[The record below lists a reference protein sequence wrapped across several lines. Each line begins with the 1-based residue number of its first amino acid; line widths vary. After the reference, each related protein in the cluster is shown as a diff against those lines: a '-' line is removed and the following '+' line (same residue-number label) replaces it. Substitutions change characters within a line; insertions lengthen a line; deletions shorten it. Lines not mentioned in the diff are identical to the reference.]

1 MIAVLLY
8 HLGKQFNMI
17 AVPFYHLGKKFNTGS
32 TSSKA
37 LSPVDAVSKT

>member
-1 MIAVLLY
+1 
-8 HLGKQFNMI
+8 MI

-32 TSSKA
+32 ISAKA